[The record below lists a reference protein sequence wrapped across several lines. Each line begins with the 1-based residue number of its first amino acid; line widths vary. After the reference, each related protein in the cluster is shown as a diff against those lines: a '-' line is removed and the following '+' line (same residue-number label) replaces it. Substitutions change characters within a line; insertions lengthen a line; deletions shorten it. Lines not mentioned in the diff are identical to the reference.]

1 MYGSEVPAYNTLV
14 EVSTQVNRDYATRH
28 AGAEQSPA
36 SGRYPQDSLSRVT
49 AERHGAIRV
58 GTPDELA
65 AVAELFAAFGMAPV
79 GYYDLRDAAS
89 PVPVVSTAFRPIDAQ
104 ELAHNPFRVFT
115 SVLSIRDPRFFD
127 AELRARVQRFLGRR
141 ALFDPAL
148 LCRARVIA
156 ADGGC
161 DADEADDFVAQAVA
175 AFALS
180 REPIEKSWYDELS
193 RVSAVAADIAGVGS
207 THINHLTPR
216 VLDIDDLYRRMT
228 ERGITMIDGIQGPPR
243 WDGPAMLL
251 RQTSFRA
258 LAEPRRFRSDDGT
271 IVDGD
276 AAGALRRG
284 RGTRCGADPEGPGT
298 LRRRD
303 GRLPVTPIPLR
314 CGPSTSRPPTTR
326 WPLRVW
332 PTTAAATPPN
342 LLSTKTFCPH
352 RRPAS
357 FAPTSTV
364 TVRPRDVADDSR
376 LQRGLDGRGHR
387 PPHSRPLRTLRIAL
401 QGGTRV
407 TTVTSCA
414 PGRARA
420 LDAVGCDVALG
431 EPGEH
436 GLPASTPITGE
447 VLFTVA
453 ETTPEQA
460 ERCIADAAQAFSAW
474 RTTPAPVR
482 GALVARL
489 ASCSPHHRHDL
500 ATLVTIE
507 AGKITSEALG
517 EVQEMIDVCQF
528 AVGLSRQLYGRTIA
542 SERPG
547 HRLMET
553 WHPLGVVGVITAFN
567 FPVAVW
573 AWNAAVALVCGD
585 TVVWKP
591 SELTPLTA
599 LACQAL
605 IDRAAA
611 DVGASAGGERA

>member
-1 MYGSEVPAYNTLV
+1 M
-14 EVSTQVNRDYATRH
+14 
-28 AGAEQSPA
+28 
-36 SGRYPQDSLSRVT
+36 
-49 AERHGAIRV
+49 
-58 GTPDELA
+58 
-65 AVAELFAAFGMAPV
+65 
-79 GYYDLRDAAS
+79 
-89 PVPVVSTAFRPIDAQ
+89 
-104 ELAHNPFRVFT
+104 FT

-148 LCRARVIA
+148 LARARVIA

-180 REPIEKSWYDELS
+180 REPVEKSWYDELS
-193 RVSAVAADIAGVGS
+193 RVSAVAADIAGVSS

-258 LAEPRRFRSDDGT
+258 LAEPRRFRNDDGT
-271 IVDGD
+271 IVEATVRVRFGEVEARGVALTPKGRERYDVAMARLPGNPDPATVWAEYFPATDDEMAAQGLAYYRGGD
-276 AAGALRRG
+276 PSKPVVYEDFLPASAAGIFRSNLDRDG
-284 RGTRCGADPEGPGT
+284 EGH
-298 LRRRD
+298 RRRR
-303 GRLPVTPIPLR
+303 RL
-314 CGPSTSRPPTTR
+314 G
-326 WPLRVW
+326 
-332 PTTAAATPPN
+332 
-342 LLSTKTFCPH
+342 
-352 RRPAS
+352 
-357 FAPTSTV
+357 
-364 TVRPRDVADDSR
+364 
-376 LQRGLDGRGHR
+376 LQRGLDGRGYR
-387 PPHSRPLRTLRIAL
+387 PSHSRPLRTLRIAL

-407 TTVTSCA
+407 TTVDELRT
-414 PGRARA
+414 RARRA

-436 GLPASTPITGE
+436 GLSAGTPVTGD

-453 ETTPEQA
+453 ETTPEQV

-482 GALVARL
+482 GALVGRL
-489 ASCSPHHRHDL
+489 AELLTDHRHDL

-567 FPVAVW
+567 FPVGGVG
-573 AWNAAVALVCGD
+573 VERRGGVGLRGHRGVE
-585 TVVWKP
+585 TV
-591 SELTPLTA
+591 
-599 LACQAL
+599 
-605 IDRAAA
+605 RADPVDGPGLPGA
-611 DVGASAGGERA
+611 D